1 MTQSSLSI
9 RRIAVSA
16 LLMSVALVLN
26 TFFTIYLP
34 LFGENGVSVGISGIF
49 SMLPSV
55 LFGPGYGAAVSG
67 LNDLL
72 GYLIKPMGAF
82 MPLITFTAAL
92 GGALRGWLY
101 FAFRKARPARVRAAI
116 IALSAL
122 LLLAGL
128 YALYCFR
135 ADGLA
140 NLFTGEETADPAQ
153 MHALSRVL
161 AERAAGTKDPAGN
174 LATYRTLIT
183 GGLFLCA
190 ALGLCLLMS
199 DAIASK
205 RAADAQ
211 AQTGTLALT
220 LAVLLSGVIVT
231 TLNTVILRETV
242 YASWKVFPFIA
253 IWLPR
258 LLEEILVGTVKA
270 CLMLPLLATFHRQS
284 ALRRIAR

>member
-1 MTQSSLSI
+1 M
-9 RRIAVSA
+9 A
-16 LLMSVALVLN
+16 
-26 TFFTIYLP
+26 
-34 LFGENGVSVGISGIF
+34 
-49 SMLPSV
+49 
-55 LFGPGYGAAVSG
+55 
-67 LNDLL
+67 
-72 GYLIKPMGAF
+72 
-82 MPLITFTAAL
+82 
-92 GGALRGWLY
+92 
-101 FAFRKARPARVRAAI
+101 
-116 IALSAL
+116 
-122 LLLAGL
+122 
-128 YALYCFR
+128 
-135 ADGLA
+135 
-140 NLFTGEETADPAQ
+140 
-153 MHALSRVL
+153 
-161 AERAAGTKDPAGN
+161 
-174 LATYRTLIT
+174 
-183 GGLFLCA
+183 
-190 ALGLCLLMS
+190 

>member
-9 RRIAVSA
+9 RRHRGERAADERGVGAQHIFHHLSAPVRRKRRERGHIRHFLHAAQRAVRPGIRGGGLRPERFA
-16 LLMSVALVLN
+16 G
-26 TFFTIYLP
+26 
-34 LFGENGVSVGISGIF
+34 LFDQAHGRVH
-49 SMLPSV
+49 
-55 LFGPGYGAAVSG
+55 AAHHTHRR
-67 LNDLL
+67 
-72 GYLIKPMGAF
+72 A
-82 MPLITFTAAL
+82 

-128 YALYCFR
+128 HALYCFR

-190 ALGLCLLMS
+190 ALGLCLLMA
-199 DAIASK
+199 DAIAQQARGG
-205 RAADAQ
+205 RASANWYAC
-211 AQTGTLALT
+211 AHARSAALP
-220 LAVLLSGVIVT
+220 A
-231 TLNTVILRETV
+231 
-242 YASWKVFPFIA
+242 
-253 IWLPR
+253 
-258 LLEEILVGTVKA
+258 
-270 CLMLPLLATFHRQS
+270 
-284 ALRRIAR
+284 